1 MVSLAV
7 CLRCWRV
14 GHPSQDSIS
23 WTLEFMAANV
33 MCRSCLR
40 TDMTVKDRPGV
51 LFPSTYIIVFD
62 LIYSVYVYDFR
73 HCDAMASS
81 DQLVMSEVKIEIDV
95 AEEPA
100 PTWRSQHHCSGQCHC
115 HFPQRDSLC
124 TQHHMSCQLCWAD
137 RTHVTSAVLG

>member
-100 PTWRSQHHCSGQCHC
+100 PTWRSQHHCSGQYLRVNVSFLRESHCAHNTTCHVSC
-115 HFPQRDSLC
+115 VGLIE
-124 TQHHMSCQLCWAD
+124 HM
-137 RTHVTSAVLG
+137 